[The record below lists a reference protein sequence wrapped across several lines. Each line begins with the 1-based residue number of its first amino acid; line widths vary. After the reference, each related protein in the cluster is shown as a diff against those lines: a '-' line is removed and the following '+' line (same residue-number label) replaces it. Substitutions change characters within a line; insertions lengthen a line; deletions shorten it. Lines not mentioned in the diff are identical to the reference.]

1 MVHFRI
7 AKSEMNG
14 LITYFREGRRLPR
27 WGIFSLDIGIAL
39 CSIFLAYLLRFNFD
53 IPSKHLDLMMISLPF
68 AIGVRIVSFV
78 VFRTYAGIIQFTST
92 EDGVRIF
99 YTVSVGTL
107 VLTVANIVQFY
118 FSQTFLIPFSVLVID
133 YFFMMFFMGGLRVF
147 IRILYYE
154 LRKVNREQTK
164 VIIYG
169 AGESGSIAKK
179 TLDRDLGVQYKVIAF
194 VDSNPKLARKKME
207 GISIYD
213 AAESLEGL
221 FQNSEVDQLI
231 FADSTLT
238 ISKKNDLID
247 LCLKYNIKLLD
258 VPPASKW
265 INGELSFK
273 QFKEIRIEDLLE
285 RPSIQLDKK
294 KIRSQLVGKSVLIT
308 GAAGSIGS
316 EMVRQIIPFK
326 PQRIVLFDNAETP
339 LFELELELRESFRF
353 QDYEI
358 VIGDIRNKDR
368 LENVF
373 KTFKPDFVY
382 HAAAYK
388 HVPMM
393 ELNPSEAIHNNVLGT
408 KNLSDLSIQ
417 YGVTEFVMVSTD
429 KAVNPTNVMGAS
441 KRIAE
446 MYVQS
451 LYNSIK
457 DNKDTPTKFVTTRF
471 GNVLGSNGSVIPL
484 FRKQIQGGG
493 PLTVTHAD
501 VTRYFMTIP
510 EACQLVLEAGSM
522 GNGGEIFIFDMG
534 KSVKIVDLAKKMVK
548 LSGLELGKDIQ
559 IAFTGLRPG
568 EKLYEELLNDEENT
582 VNTHHKK
589 IMIANVREYDF
600 DAVSAHISELIEM
613 FDEQDNFKIVAK
625 MKEMVPEFKSRNS
638 IYEELDEPTA
648 SNDSEE

>member
-1 MVHFRI
+1 
-7 AKSEMNG
+7 
-14 LITYFREGRRLPR
+14 
-27 WGIFSLDIGIAL
+27 
-39 CSIFLAYLLRFNFD
+39 
-53 IPSKHLDLMMISLPF
+53 MISLPF
-68 AIGVRIVSFV
+68 AIAVRILSFI

-107 VLTVANIVQFY
+107 LLTVVNIIQFY
-118 FSQTFLIPFSVLVID
+118 FTQQFLIPFSVVVID

-169 AGESGSIAKK
+169 AGEPGSIAKK
-179 TLDRDLGVQYKVIAF
+179 TLERDLGVQYKVIAF

-221 FQNSEVDQLI
+221 FQNKEVDQLI
-231 FADSTLT
+231 FADSELAL
-238 ISKKNDLID
+238 SKKQDLID

-265 INGELSFK
+265 INGELSFN

-294 KIRSQLVGKSVLIT
+294 KIRNQLVGKTVMIT

-326 PQRIVLFDNAETP
+326 PLRIVLIDNAETP
-339 LFELELELRESFRF
+339 LFELELELREGFRF

-358 VIGDIRNKDR
+358 VIGDIRNRDR
-368 LENVF
+368 LENAF

-393 ELNPSEAIHNNVLGT
+393 ELNPSEAIHNNVMGT
-408 KNLSDLSIQ
+408 KNLSDLSVQ
-417 YGVTEFVMVSTD
+417 YGVNEFVMVSTD

-457 DNKDTPTKFVTTRF
+457 DNPETPTKFVTTRF

-484 FRKQIQGGG
+484 FRKQIQAGG

-534 KSVKIVDLAKKMVK
+534 KSVKIVDLAKKMIK

-582 VNTHHKK
+582 LPTHHKK

-600 DAVSAHISELIEM
+600 EVVSAHISELIGM

-625 MKEMVPEFKSRNS
+625 MKQMVPEFLSRNS
-638 IYEELDEPTA
+638 IYEELDE
-648 SNDSEE
+648 SSEIDDTPKE